1 MSSANLEATSV
12 TAIAENASSD
22 NYGLYNYGAAAA
34 TLNGGSFTGRGGT
47 NACCIRNRRLSTA
60 RLEATA
66 VAALGEEGAS
76 NNCGFCNASNARATI
91 YGGSFTALGTGS
103 SSAYGLM
110 SEEGTA
116 MSPRASI
123 TSTPSPPNPSRPWWK
138 VPPQTMASI
147 MPAPT
152 PPT

>member
-76 NNCGFCNASNARATI
+76 NNCGFCNTSNARATM
-91 YGGSFTALGTGS
+91 YGGSFTAPGTGS
-103 SSAYGLM
+103 SSAHGLGVI
-110 SEEGTA
+110 ERDKRRFTA
-116 MSPRASI
+116 QEMLLRPGFDLHPGDVTARGSPWNVA
-123 TSTPSPPNPSRPWWK
+123 
-138 VPPQTMASI
+138 
-147 MPAPT
+147 
-152 PPT
+152 